1 MAEEYEKALK
11 SGKLYVTARQLKGE
25 DPYLPVLDDILK
37 IKEKDET
44 SKVPL
49 GLVQIPLDQVVGTA
63 TESRSQAFA
72 GNFMPILP
80 DKTELSS
87 KWQNLCN
94 SHLEEGIR
102 EPIKAYEYMNLFYVI
117 EGNKRVSV
125 LKFFDATSI
134 AGYVTRVVPGR
145 SEEKENKIYYEFM
158 DFYQAS
164 RINFLWFGEEG
175 NFIRLQ
181 ALVGKEPDETWTED
195 ERKEFHYIYEVFEKA
210 YKKIEE
216 NTGWTEICEALVDFI
231 ELYGYEEVKA
241 MNGVDLEKKIANSKK
256 VFDAL
261 SEETPEIS
269 MEQTEEPKEKPTL
282 LQKMIPS
289 LAPKNL
295 NSADRIAF
303 VHEVNP
309 KQSAWTYSHDLG
321 RAHVEQVFADKSEFA
336 VFIASEYESNEAAI
350 EAAIAEG
357 NTLIFTTSPVLYNA
371 SVKVAL
377 DHPEVK
383 ILNCSLWPD
392 KGVIR
397 TYSARM
403 YEAKFLIGAIAGGLT
418 ENDRLGYVADYPIY
432 GTVASVNAFALGAK
446 MINPRVKVYLE
457 WISRKRADIRK
468 TFADNDV
475 SYVSGRD
482 IIIPDKDEGARHFGL
497 YRREDDVKSN
507 LAMPVWDWGK
517 FYEQAIRN
525 VMDGAWKNDVGSN
538 RPVNYWWGMSMG
550 VVDVITSQN
559 LPIGTTR
566 LVKLLKSVISKGD
579 FNPYAGI
586 IYSQNGI
593 IQGDEDEVMAP
604 EKIVTMDWLAE
615 NVIGSI
621 PKLSDL
627 EEKAKPVVVQQG
639 VETVEEE

>member
-1 MAEEYEKALK
+1 MADDYEKALK

-37 IKEKDET
+37 EKEEET
-44 SKVPL
+44 SEAPL
-49 GLVQIPLDQVVGTA
+49 GLVQIPLEQVVGTV
-63 TESRSQAFA
+63 TDGRSHAFA

-80 DKTELSS
+80 DKTELSV

-94 SHLEEGIR
+94 SHLSEGIR
-102 EPIKAYEYMNLFYVI
+102 DPIKAYEYMNRFYVM

-125 LKFFDATSI
+125 LKFFDAVSVM
-134 AGYVTRVVPGR
+134 GNVTRVIPKR
-145 SEEKENKIYYEFM
+145 TDEKENKIYYEFL
-158 DFYQAS
+158 DFYKAS
-164 RINFLWFGEEG
+164 RINFLWFSEEG
-175 NFIRLQ
+175 HFSKLQ
-181 ALVGKEPDETWTED
+181 TLVGKTPEEIWTDD
-195 ERKEFHYIYEVFEKA
+195 ERQEFHYIYEVFEKA
-210 YKKIEE
+210 YKKIEG
-216 NTGWTEICEALVDFI
+216 NNGWTEICDALVDFI

-241 MNGVDLEKKIANSKK
+241 MNGVDLEKKISNSKK

-261 SEETPEIS
+261 SEETPDRNREHTVVPNEI
-269 MEQTEEPKEKPTL
+269 PTL
-282 LQKMIPS
+282 LQMMIPS
-289 LAPKNL
+289 LATKYIFP
-295 NSADRIAF
+295 ADRIAF

-321 RAHVEQVFADKSEFA
+321 RTHVEQVFVEKSEFE

-350 EAAIAEG
+350 EAAIVEG

-377 DHPEVK
+377 EHPEVK

-457 WISRKRADIRK
+457 WISRKRADIRQ

-566 LVKLLKSVISKGD
+566 LVKLLKSVICKGD
-579 FNPYAGI
+579 FNPFAGI
-586 IYSQNGI
+586 IYSQDGV
-593 IQGDEDEVMAP
+593 IQGDENETMAP

-621 PKLSDL
+621 PKMSDL
-627 EEKAKPVVVQQG
+627 EEKAKPVVAQQG